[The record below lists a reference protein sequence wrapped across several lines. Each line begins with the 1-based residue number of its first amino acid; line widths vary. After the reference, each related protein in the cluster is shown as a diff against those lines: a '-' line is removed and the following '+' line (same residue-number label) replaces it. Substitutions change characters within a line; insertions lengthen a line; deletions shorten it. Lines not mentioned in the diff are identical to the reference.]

1 MAGTLFRSMF
11 TNTLSVYTN
20 TTKLRSLHTATVT
33 YAARKGTREK
43 ARAKKVKVEVTK
55 VGFIPHNQRG
65 RDKGATKT
73 NVSKHVDDTFKPM
86 SKDNVYPLKY
96 YRWVVY
102 TAEDAVRAHQQ
113 THHPTMYNVPDAYVF
128 AQIEFNMA
136 AAKKNR
142 FMDSFTRLSLLP
154 HLFPREEE
162 RSIMAFCKGSELIK
176 EAMDAGASIAGGS
189 DLIKKIQDGT
199 IKLGDYDYVLAHP
212 NVLTDLVPIRGL
224 MKRRFPNVR
233 AGTLDPNLKELV
245 RKFSG
250 GVQFRVLKDE
260 HQENYGFVQV
270 PVGRLNMDPK
280 EVAENLEALLKDV
293 QSARPKRDG
302 LFITRCVLVSPP
314 SPEKLKIDP
323 FVYVDKTL
331 AKEVQEDSDDEGEPV
346 AQAATA

>member
-11 TNTLSVYTN
+11 TNTLTFYKSN
-20 TTKLRSLHTATVT
+20 TTNLRSLHTATVS
-33 YAARKGTREK
+33 YAARKGTRAK

-65 RDKGATKT
+65 KDKTVKS
-73 NVSKHVDDTFKPM
+73 NVSKHSDDIHKPI
-86 SKDNVYPLKY
+86 SNDDVYPLKY

-102 TAEDAVRAHQQ
+102 TAEDAIRAHQQ
-113 THHPTMYNVPDAYVF
+113 THHPTMYNVPDAFVF

-136 AAKKNR
+136 ASKKNR
-142 FMDSFTRLSLLP
+142 FLESFTRLSLLP
-154 HLFPREEE
+154 NLFPRDEE
-162 RSIMAFCKGSELIK
+162 RTILAFCKGAELIK
-176 EAMDAGASIAGGS
+176 EATDAGATIAGGT
-189 DLIKKIQDGT
+189 DLVKKIQEGQ

-233 AGTLDPNLKELV
+233 SGTLDPNLKELV

-250 GVQFRVLKDE
+250 GVQYRVVKDDV
-260 HQENYGFVQV
+260 QENYGSVQV
-270 PVGRLNMDPK
+270 PIGRLNIEPK
-280 EVAENLEALLKDV
+280 LVAENLEALLKDL

-302 LFITRCVLVSPP
+302 LFITRCLIVSPP
-314 SPEKLKIDP
+314 SSEKLKIDP

-331 AKEVQEDSDDEGEPV
+331 SKEVQEDSDDEGEAV
-346 AQAATA
+346 AATA